1 MARKPGSDERQTD
14 FFGAAVA
21 APEKKTGASPA
32 PRPKPS
38 PVITLAPAKEKPE
51 PVAVGLDIPEDG
63 GIEADFA
70 RMSPAEVRNLVAT
83 LPDAVLAQLSI
94 ATIHQLRRRLERNS
108 RRGDGKNSNT
118 VLDRAAQQL
127 IAELGGQN
135 SDDYDF

>member
-14 FFGAAVA
+14 FFGAPVA
-21 APEKKTGASPA
+21 PPEKTRDSPA

-38 PVITLAPAKEKPE
+38 PVITIAPAKEKPE
-51 PVAVGLDIPEDG
+51 PVAVNLDIPEDG
-63 GIEADFA
+63 GIEAEFA

-83 LPDAVLAQLSI
+83 LPDAVLAQLTL
-94 ATIHQLRRRLERNS
+94 ATVRQLRRRLERNS
-108 RRGDGKNSNT
+108 RRGGDKRSNT

-135 SDDYDF
+135 DEYDF